1 MTIIVINGNLA
12 LISGGKVLIITR
24 EIDYAIRVLRA
35 ISDNELHSVQKM
47 SETEDIPCHFAYKIV
62 KKLEKAGLLIINGLG
77 NPSRANETAY
87 SFLQDV
93 LSARSIAGR
102 INMLV
107 TAPQGDLLGKIAT
120 GERFKRKD
128 VVATFLKLFPVSYQM
143 HDKIFGVDVHMPFID
158 CLEINNEC
166 RQTTVI

>member
-62 KKLEKAGLLIINGLG
+62 KKLEKAGLLIIHRGAMGGCQLATDLSKVSLYDVFNIIGEERTIAACV
-77 NPSRANETAY
+77 SRTHNSSWRREHDGVCTVHNHLCKIQHTIDKEMKN
-87 SFLQDV
+87 SFI
-93 LSARSIAGR
+93 S
-102 INMLV
+102 
-107 TAPQGDLLGKIAT
+107 DLL
-120 GERFKRKD
+120 KD
-128 VVATFLKLFPVSYQM
+128 
-143 HDKIFGVDVHMPFID
+143 
-158 CLEINNEC
+158 N
-166 RQTTVI
+166 